1 MGWLDEAACAGE
13 DPEVFFPVGT
23 SGPALH
29 DVRDAKR
36 ICHRC
41 PVESEC
47 LEWAL
52 TTGQTTGVWGG
63 MSETERTALFR
74 ANRRRAGDEGA
85 VTGLAAPVGT
95 SGHSAP

>member
-1 MGWLDEAACAGE
+1 MPTWGRTTDTGWLDEAACAGE

-23 SGPALH
+23 SGPALQ

-41 PVESEC
+41 PVETEC

-63 MSETERTALFR
+63 TSETERTALLR
-74 ANRRRAGDEGA
+74 AN
-85 VTGLAAPVGT
+85 
-95 SGHSAP
+95 SGGQETRVR